1 MLSRTA
7 AKVTAGVATACVGLT
22 TVYAINDN
30 VVNFAILEDNSSTT
44 AAACP
49 GPPPCM
55 IIEDP
60 ALDDHSRWPITI
72 NNDMAAHSNGDVFEE
87 VISDDH
93 SDAAPSESHK
103 PSTHA

>member
-55 IIEDP
+55 II
-60 ALDDHSRWPITI
+60 
-72 NNDMAAHSNGDVFEE
+72 
-87 VISDDH
+87 
-93 SDAAPSESHK
+93 
-103 PSTHA
+103 